1 MAIIIIMTKLTFI
14 LMYINTIVCRRMV
27 KEMDKNTEKDISL
40 IPKIFEELALSMY
53 LNRLLFLKALPKLM
67 TCKTS
72 DYYS

>member
-67 TCKTS
+67 TCKTA
-72 DYYS
+72 D